1 MTSSNT
7 YDTPDSSPD
16 PYDTSSTHNT
26 TNGLPPYIDFSS
38 LPSGLPILG
47 PLTGY
52 TAAKKAAHIQ
62 KFTADMSKTLQRPLT
77 ESEQT
82 AMAYHTAKGFAISSY
97 GPTVGL
103 GAGLY
108 RTYATRSQFRWPMYG
123 AMISDA
129 PAEGEVQKGFWDGQK
144 MRVGGKEILQGVSSQ
159 GKANI
164 LHTWRGFAYCLISVY
179 FAPLFVSS
187 YAATVSAV
195 GQIRDPRLQESTRA
209 VQEAVARDQRQRR
222 EKAKDI
228 TTQTDAK
235 REGRIPNS
243 PRERDP
249 GRGRGGGG
257 FEVDDASP
265 TGGAMMDMGIDEE
278 QGRLSGAGDMDGVLN
293 DGQMRTAEAKA
304 RPKSGQSPAANRAGT
319 FQMEKVERQPKDFGS
334 DFDDASPT
342 GGSGAM
348 DGGDGGGGSVWER
361 IRQQSASEPSGSS
374 TGSGRGTRGGWQK
387 QEESST
393 AGDSFSFSSSEE
405 EKNYAKDEAQKEFDE
420 RVEKE
425 RRGGDFSDSGGRR
438 W

>member
-1 MTSSNT
+1 
-7 YDTPDSSPD
+7 
-16 PYDTSSTHNT
+16 
-26 TNGLPPYIDFSS
+26 
-38 LPSGLPILG
+38 
-47 PLTGY
+47 
-52 TAAKKAAHIQ
+52 
-62 KFTADMSKTLQRPLT
+62 
-77 ESEQT
+77 
-82 AMAYHTAKGFAISSY
+82 
-97 GPTVGL
+97 
-103 GAGLY
+103 
-108 RTYATRSQFRWPMYG
+108 MYG